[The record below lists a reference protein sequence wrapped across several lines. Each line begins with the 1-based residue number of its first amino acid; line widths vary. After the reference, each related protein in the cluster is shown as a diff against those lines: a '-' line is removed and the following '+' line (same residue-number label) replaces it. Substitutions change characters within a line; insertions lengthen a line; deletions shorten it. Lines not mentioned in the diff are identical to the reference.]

1 MLYEKKLKLTY
12 PNFGQKIIHTFII
25 YIFTICLETVLRI
38 FYIPGILKDP
48 RNTMET
54 KDRKSLCTREASF

>member
-12 PNFGQKIIHTFII
+12 PNFGQKIIHTF
-25 YIFTICLETVLRI
+25 TICLETVLRI
-38 FYIPGILKDP
+38 YYIPGILKDP